1 MKLVL
6 VIVGLL
12 VFTACKSTATH
23 KCDAYESRPV
33 TKKK

>member
-1 MKLVL
+1 MKVVL
-6 VIVGLL
+6 VIVTLALTG
-12 VFTACKSTATH
+12 CKTTGH

>member
-6 VIVGLL
+6 AIVGLL
-12 VFTACKSTATH
+12 VITACKTATH

-33 TKKK
+33 VKKK

>member
-6 VIVGLL
+6 AVVVLL
-12 VFTACKSTATH
+12 VITACKSTGH
-23 KCDAYESRPV
+23 KCDAYESRPI

>member
-1 MKLVL
+1 MRVVVMIVVL
-6 VIVGLL
+6 LTVS
-12 VFTACKSTATH
+12 ACKTTGH

>member
-1 MKLVL
+1 MRKLFILVL
-6 VIVGLL
+6 LGL
-12 VFTACKSTATH
+12 ASCKSTATH